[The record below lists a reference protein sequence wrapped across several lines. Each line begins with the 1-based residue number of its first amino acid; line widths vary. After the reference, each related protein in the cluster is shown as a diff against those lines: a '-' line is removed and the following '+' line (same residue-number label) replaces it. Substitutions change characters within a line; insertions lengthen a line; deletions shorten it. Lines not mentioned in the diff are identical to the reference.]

1 MGWKAEPAAYSLR
14 SAPVGPS
21 LGWPLLGFAPPGF
34 SFGFAPS
41 ASFPLLCVALGCWP
55 RIHQPCRPSALPG
68 ASAPLPHAHVHLG
81 PALPG
86 AHRLLLPLGICSG
99 FSSTSPFPGGSGQR
113 RLVWSFSP
121 YAGSGET
128 LGPCCCPGSFHPSL
142 GFWQVS
148 GQEPVVI
155 RFPFSVHTFPSL
167 LSHPA
172 EEGLPPQGPG
182 FGSGTTWGQWTLS
195 GLPPLTSS
203 TGSAASGAL
212 AQSQVDLLSICRG

>member
-14 SAPVGPS
+14 CAPVGPS
-21 LGWPLLGFAPPGF
+21 LGSPLLGFTPPGF

-99 FSSTSPFPGGSGQR
+99 FSSTSPFLGAQGRGGS
-113 RLVWSFSP
+113 
-121 YAGSGET
+121 SG
-128 LGPCCCPGSFHPSL
+128 PSL
-142 GFWQVS
+142 PTLAVERLSGRVVVRDPSIQVLVS
-148 GQEPVVI
+148 GRCLGRNQ
-155 RFPFSVHTFPSL
+155 L
-167 LSHPA
+167 
-172 EEGLPPQGPG
+172 
-182 FGSGTTWGQWTLS
+182 
-195 GLPPLTSS
+195 
-203 TGSAASGAL
+203 
-212 AQSQVDLLSICRG
+212 